1 MGMDVGGKKSVKS
14 DINVV
19 PLIDIVLVLLVI
31 FMVITPLLQR
41 GIDVNIPEKTAAPT
55 APPPPEKKPIVL
67 TIRQDSS
74 IDINS
79 EPVARYQLAEKVKE
93 IFDKKPDKKD
103 KLIFIK
109 ADGALV
115 YGTVVEVMDI
125 CRGAGVDTIGLV
137 TEGKKY

>member
-1 MGMDVGGKKSVKS
+1 MGMDVGGKKAVKS

-31 FMVITPLLQR
+31 FMVITPLLQK
-41 GIDVNIPEKTAAPT
+41 GIDINIPEKTAAPS

-79 EPVARYQLAEKVKE
+79 EPVLRYQLAEKVKGAYGKNLE
-93 IFDKKPDKKD
+93 ALQPA
-103 KLIFIK
+103 LQQW
-109 ADGALV
+109 ADEQTMIL
-115 YGTVVEVMDI
+115 
-125 CRGAGVDTIGLV
+125 CLGAGDITRMA
-137 TEGKKY
+137 KQMAKQWQ

>member
-1 MGMDVGGKKSVKS
+1 MSMDVAGKKTVKS

-93 IFDKKPDKKD
+93 IFDKKTDKKD
-103 KLIFIK
+103 KIIFIK
-109 ADGALV
+109 ADGMLV
-115 YGTVVEVMDI
+115 YGSVVEVMDI
-125 CRGAGVDTIGLV
+125 CRGSGVDTIGLV